1 MKNNKKH
8 FALTILTLILLVPG
22 LLFSA
27 CTPRD
32 KDTTIKIGAQNYAEV
47 MLMAHAAQALI
58 EDQTDYK
65 VEIVPRLGSILV
77 LEQAMQANE
86 VDIAS
91 LFFTGGVSGILHP
104 DYADMVDLREEK
116 WRDPDYIW
124 EFLQEKEPETHGRVW
139 LSPLGWNNTYA
150 VTVSRQLAEEYNL
163 EKISDLQG
171 LSQDL
176 TIGMD
181 DAYLEREI
189 DGYYPLLEF
198 YELEPFKKPVSM
210 QINLLYKAIQERQVD
225 VGVAYSSDARIF
237 AYDLVWLE
245 DDRNLYPPFHA
256 AYCVTTEALER
267 APEIK
272 EILEQLS
279 GKVDID
285 TILRLNYEV
294 DINDRE
300 EEEVAIEFLQEL
312 GLLSS

>member
-1 MKNNKKH
+1 MEG
-8 FALTILTLILLVPG
+8 FGSPPG
-22 LLFSA
+22 L
-27 CTPRD
+27 
-32 KDTTIKIGAQNYAEV
+32 
-47 MLMAHAAQALI
+47 
-58 EDQTDYK
+58 
-65 VEIVPRLGSILV
+65 
-77 LEQAMQANE
+77 
-86 VDIAS
+86 
-91 LFFTGGVSGILHP
+91 
-104 DYADMVDLREEK
+104 
-116 WRDPDYIW
+116 
-124 EFLQEKEPETHGRVW
+124 
-139 LSPLGWNNTYA
+139 NNTYA

-256 AYCVTTEALER
+256 A
-267 APEIK
+267 
-272 EILEQLS
+272 
-279 GKVDID
+279 
-285 TILRLNYEV
+285 
-294 DINDRE
+294 
-300 EEEVAIEFLQEL
+300 
-312 GLLSS
+312 

>member
-139 LSPLGWNNTYA
+139 LSPW
-150 VTVSRQLAEEYNL
+150 VE
-163 EKISDLQG
+163 
-171 LSQDL
+171 
-176 TIGMD
+176 
-181 DAYLEREI
+181 
-189 DGYYPLLEF
+189 
-198 YELEPFKKPVSM
+198 
-210 QINLLYKAIQERQVD
+210 
-225 VGVAYSSDARIF
+225 
-237 AYDLVWLE
+237 
-245 DDRNLYPPFHA
+245 
-256 AYCVTTEALER
+256 
-267 APEIK
+267 
-272 EILEQLS
+272 
-279 GKVDID
+279 
-285 TILRLNYEV
+285 
-294 DINDRE
+294 
-300 EEEVAIEFLQEL
+300 
-312 GLLSS
+312 